1 MADLVFYYGA
11 MGCSK
16 TANALM
22 TRFQYIDKGLKV
34 WLIKPELDT
43 RDDIQHEDGSIT
55 LRQE

>member
-22 TRFQYIDKGLKV
+22 TRFQYLDKGLKV
-34 WLIKPELDT
+34 
-43 RDDIQHEDGSIT
+43 
-55 LRQE
+55 